1 VSFALQRIRHASLQA
16 ISYRV
21 GGGSFHLAALPTFLV
36 DEELRSGVLDRAFT
50 LPLDT
55 GSGYYLYVP
64 EEKVHLPP
72 ISAFIE

>member
-1 VSFALQRIRHASLQA
+1 MKSGPQFELTSHLIQA
-16 ISYRV
+16 VATGIGV
-21 GGGSFHLAALPTFLV
+21 GLLPTFLV